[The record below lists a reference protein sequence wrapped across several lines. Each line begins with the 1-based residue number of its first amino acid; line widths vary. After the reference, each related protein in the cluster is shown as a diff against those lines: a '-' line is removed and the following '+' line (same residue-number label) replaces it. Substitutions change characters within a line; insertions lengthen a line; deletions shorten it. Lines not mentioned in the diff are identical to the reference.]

1 MNEDIKKL
9 ALETLELQK
18 KVKLYQEKLQN
29 IKEKIIKL
37 SESKNSSYSVNL
49 LAGTV
54 RVTKSK
60 KLISYLL
67 DSKEFDKLDLQD
79 KKKLLQIRINGKKV
93 LKLKFAL
100 QPDEYKTLLTQK
112 LVPEE
117 LKKLVSERERKPFYV
132 SIILEKKLIKEKI
145 TEDEI
150 DQIFNYSKDDEE
162 EIDDDKEEDLYDILS
177 NPSRVFEE
185 INEDDENDN

>member
-37 SESKNSSYSVNL
+37 SDSKNSSYSVNL

-60 KLISYLL
+60 
-67 DSKEFDKLDLQD
+67 
-79 KKKLLQIRINGKKV
+79 N
-93 LKLKFAL
+93 
-100 QPDEYKTLLTQK
+100 
-112 LVPEE
+112 
-117 LKKLVSERERKPFYV
+117 
-132 SIILEKKLIKEKI
+132 
-145 TEDEI
+145 
-150 DQIFNYSKDDEE
+150 
-162 EIDDDKEEDLYDILS
+162 
-177 NPSRVFEE
+177 
-185 INEDDENDN
+185 